1 MTAGTLAV
9 AGAFAPAAGSDVQ
22 RPRPYRPGRS
32 PDQAGGL
39 GTQTH
44 LWDGYDFGP
53 GPKVTDRLN
62 QGPFGI
68 EQDDGWFTIASTT
81 PSAQPLRNFGTGLVG
96 YAWEEGGPSI
106 AAREG
111 RETLEQHVE
120 KLSSLPFVDVLYI
133 RCDWRNVQR
142 EPGRLDLHP
151 VFSLALDAARRRGL
165 RLAFRIQMSNT
176 VFQPEKLALPE
187 FVQAKV
193 PLVNIGRLGRGYGAT
208 EFREPRYDHPEFQR
222 AFRELVELL
231 AAEFDGNPLVEWVD
245 LMQYGF
251 WGEGHTANLHSPFP
265 DYLTAE
271 KTFAGIT
278 RLQLDA
284 WKRTP
289 IAVNTQPDISSVG
302 NREVVDMCVRSG
314 CWLRSDSILV
324 EEPEQ
329 IEALANR
336 PPWLAAVMED
346 GYDRHYDPGRIPSDG
361 AGIMRLENAML
372 HVLDLG
378 ANYWSLWTEADNLR
392 AYFERH
398 PRSLKTLQ
406 ARMGYRVRPSWV
418 WQRKRYGT
426 AEVVVAF
433 ANDGVAGVPGVLRV
447 YLETPDKRFSVGGS
461 LDAGHPRG
469 GRVRLA
475 SFVLPPGFD
484 GKPVA
489 LRAEI
494 ETKAGIRRP
503 IRWACEQPLNGD
515 GSLSLQLKPHTDSD
529 WRKNV

>member
-1 MTAGTLAV
+1 MKAGTFAV
-9 AGAFAPAAGSDVQ
+9 AGALTPTTRADV
-22 RPRPYRPGRS
+22 P
-32 PDQAGGL
+32 
-39 GTQTH
+39 TH
-44 LWDGYDFGP
+44 LWDGYDFGS
-53 GPKVTDRLN
+53 GPKVTGRLN

-81 PSAQPLRNFGTGLVG
+81 ASAQPLRNFGTGLVG
-96 YAWEEGGPSI
+96 YAWEESGPSI

-133 RCDWRNVQR
+133 RCDWRNVQSA
-142 EPGRLDLHP
+142 PGRLDLHP
-151 VFSLALDAARRRGL
+151 VFGLALDAARRHGL

-176 VFQPEKLALPE
+176 AFQPEKLAIPE
-187 FVQAKV
+187 FLQAKV
-193 PLVNIGRLGRGYGAT
+193 PIVKIGRLGRGYGET

-231 AAEFDGNPLVEWVD
+231 AAEFDANPLIEFVD

-251 WGEGHTANLHSPFP
+251 WGEGHTANLPGPIP

-271 KTFAGIT
+271 KTFVEMT
-278 RLQLDA
+278 RLQLEA
-284 WKRTP
+284 WKRAV
-289 IAVNTQPDISSVG
+289 IAVNTQPDISNAG
-302 NREVVDMCVRSG
+302 NREVIDRCVRAG

-336 PPWLAAVMED
+336 PPWVAAVMED
-346 GYDRHYDPGRIPSDG
+346 GYDRHYDPARIPSG
-361 AGIMRLENAML
+361 EGGMLRIENAML

-378 ANYWSLWTEADNLR
+378 ATHWSLWTEADNLR
-392 AYFERH
+392 RYYERY
-398 PRSLKTLQ
+398 PRGLKTLQ

-447 YLETPDKRFSVGGS
+447 YLESPDRTLTVAGS

-469 GRVRLA
+469 GKLRLA
-475 SFVLPPGFD
+475 SFVLPKGFD
-484 GKPVA
+484 GKTVS

-494 ETKAGIRRP
+494 ETKAGILRP
-503 IRWACEQPLNGD
+503 VRWACEQPLNAD
-515 GSLSLQLKPHTDSD
+515 GSLPLQLKPHTDPD